1 MVNPVWPTDAQEV
14 RVASFAVTTRVVERT
29 FGIILAGD
37 IAEAETAD
45 LRSVLVSAMRAH
57 VAEVVIDLEK
67 ATALDPTAIGALIAA
82 AGIAA
87 DQKIIFRIYC
97 PSVAMASELEA
108 VGLESVLSTGNG
120 HRSR

>member
-1 MVNPVWPTDAQEV
+1 MVNPVWPADAQEV
-14 RVASFAVTTRVVERT
+14 RVANSAVTTRVVERT
-29 FGIILAGD
+29 FGIVLTGE

-45 LRSVLVSAMRAH
+45 LRSVLVSAMRANT
-57 VAEVVIDLEK
+57 AEVLVDLAE

-87 DQKIIFRIYC
+87 DQEIVFRIYC
-97 PSVAMASELEA
+97 PSVTLASELEA
-108 VGLESVLSTGNG
+108 VGLEPVLSGGNG